1 MVDLGLKSH
10 RLRLPVAPP
19 AGLLDLL
26 CERSKLPLV
35 IVGKTSVIYVVWD
48 LEEELLELEE

>member
-19 AGLLDLL
+19 AGLLDLQ
-26 CERSKLPLV
+26 CERSKLPL
-35 IVGKTSVIYVVWD
+35 VIYVVWD